1 MLSIIINQPS
11 FTMTFPKKSSCGS
24 SRLWPHSSMPWVEY
38 PCNDV
43 RNCWTWRSPGM
54 DTADFQGE
62 SYRKSRE
69 IVVIY
74 GNLLEAYRTYSFLMF
89 FEHVSFFLEWT
100 ISRNEHCA
108 SMFFL
113 FSGTLLWI
121 GFWRATKMVC
131 LLSLSGISWDIDET

>member
-1 MLSIIINQPS
+1 
-11 FTMTFPKKSSCGS
+11 
-24 SRLWPHSSMPWVEY
+24 
-38 PCNDV
+38 
-43 RNCWTWRSPGM
+43 M

-89 FEHVSFFLEWT
+89 FEHVSFFLERT

-113 FSGTLLWI
+113 FSGTLL
-121 GFWRATKMVC
+121 
-131 LLSLSGISWDIDET
+131 

>member
-1 MLSIIINQPS
+1 
-11 FTMTFPKKSSCGS
+11 
-24 SRLWPHSSMPWVEY
+24 
-38 PCNDV
+38 
-43 RNCWTWRSPGM
+43 M

-62 SYRKSRE
+62 SYRESRE

-113 FSGTLLWI
+113 FSGTLL
-121 GFWRATKMVC
+121 
-131 LLSLSGISWDIDET
+131 